1 MEHLLHENVC
11 TSVSVFCGKASFIS
25 KQPDQSGQGVQNYQL
40 VERRT
45 QLHVPLAGSRS
56 GVSPVPPD
64 RQAPAQFPLQAEP
77 KKVGLKKPMTSSLS
91 KHTYF
96 KKENTW
102 RQLEGLCLIIK
113 INIYME
119 TQLF

>member
-1 MEHLLHENVC
+1 MEHLLHENVY

-45 QLHVPLAGSRS
+45 QLHVRLAGSQS

-64 RQAPAQFPLQAEP
+64 RQAPAQVPLQAEP
-77 KKVGLKKPMTSSLS
+77 KKPMTSLLS

-119 TQLF
+119 IQLY

>member
-1 MEHLLHENVC
+1 MEHLLHENVY

-25 KQPDQSGQGVQNYQL
+25 KQPDQSSQGVQNYQL

-64 RQAPAQFPLQAEP
+64 RHAPAQVSLQAEP
-77 KKVGLKKPMTSSLS
+77 KAGLKKPMTSLLS

-113 INIYME
+113 INIYMGI
-119 TQLF
+119 QLF